1 MSAPLERGASAR
13 ARVRARI
20 NADAGASR
28 FARARVARRVACA
41 AKPAPR
47 GKYYAGKGKYI
58 RDDRGLVSKTGRDDA
73 FTGGFA
79 GGERGLWS
87 YREELAETNAG
98 KALERAKAKR
108 RETREVRLQKDFGGM
123 AGGFP
128 GGEIGVKSFNATG
141 EVPAA
146 KAPTLGM
153 GAAGAG
159 NGGGRRRV
167 HVLHHGRAEP
177 GGAGESRGD
186 ADDEGERDRSFGG
199 GAGRGRRWRA
209 RWDSSSARWDKS

>member
-1 MSAPLERGASAR
+1 MSASLTQR
-13 ARVRARI
+13 
-20 NADAGASR
+20 AGA
-28 FARARVARRVACA
+28 FARARGRISAEGCPGETRRARVVARVSCA

-47 GKYYAGKGKYI
+47 GEYYAGKGKYI
-58 RDDRGLVSKTGRDDA
+58 KDDRGLVSKTGRDDA

-87 YREELAETNAG
+87 YRDELAETNAA
-98 KALERAKAKR
+98 KALEKAKAKR

-146 KAPTLGM
+146 KPPTLGW
-153 GAAGAG
+153 GPPALGTVAVVAGYTY
-159 NGGGRRRV
+159 
-167 HVLHHGRAEP
+167 
-177 GGAGESRGD
+177 
-186 ADDEGERDRSFGG
+186 
-199 GAGRGRRWRA
+199 
-209 RWDSSSARWDKS
+209 